1 MKVILSR
8 NVIDADR
15 LVTGHGHRSPG
26 SRDPRAIAAHVSLS
40 SRSLVKERRGRTP
53 RNQRSREPGH
63 PARHP
68 GRPPGPALRHTEPQ
82 KTARQPVP
90 SREEPPSSFTP
101 RTYGSET
108 RRPQARFPSGKTP
121 PTPPRDPIQTLQ
133 GPATEPPA
141 GTTSPQRRRR
151 WPLYRTTNQT
161 LSTAFLTGRMQC
173 RQRPSADVD
182 KPETR
187 VVFGSGRPRDGSCA
201 TAGRIGR
208 GKKFASPSGSP
219 ERRDRT
225 PSLLSHPC

>member
-40 SRSLVKERRGRTP
+40 SRSLVKERRSRTP
-53 RNQRSREPGH
+53 RNQRPREPGH

-68 GRPPGPALRHTEPQ
+68 DRPPGPALRHTEPQ

-161 LSTAFLTGRMQC
+161 LSTRHFKKLSWTENATHYEGLRLAARRARFRRSRRYRARPYPTGPDTAWSNP
-173 RQRPSADVD
+173 QRPRCSQL
-182 KPETR
+182 P
-187 VVFGSGRPRDGSCA
+187 
-201 TAGRIGR
+201 
-208 GKKFASPSGSP
+208 
-219 ERRDRT
+219 
-225 PSLLSHPC
+225 